1 MWGKASLF
9 SSSHRPKHLKL
20 RSKINRARSIGDYPS
35 ARELLRKY
43 AKEVP
48 NSGYEQTVLAECMLD
63 AGGEAGL
70 QQALHHIDLAGKLHC
85 EPQDLVENR
94 ILRGIVGT
102 CAGDHSGSL
111 VFLEGLE
118 EATVRIFN
126 THGAEEEDRVE
137 TYYRMRLFI
146 SAYAAKLSALQ
157 SLGKIE
163 EIEVCSRALVEFVR
177 SERKNLL
184 DILEEEDTIKGCLDH
199 LMLLRMLRGV
209 LMRPFMVSS
218 GRGEICEMI
227 DSLESVLLSCHF
239 QLGSSFRRIVR
250 ASFTRLVC
258 AGALMQHEAAPSRGL
273 LVEGAQKKNLSRAV
287 ELAVSIAMK
296 EDDAAEAD
304 MMDECS
310 DHDVVSDGPSL
321 LPCPVDELAML
332 TCSLDVFSMLSRR
345 YARQALLSSNV
356 PKPLG
361 NHQFRLPHQCRLYF
375 CSLLASSR
383 CKDYESTLNAVQ
395 SFIRT
400 LKMESLSLE
409 HDLRGHPEV
418 QTEDPEGF
426 NSKNKV
432 RLLMSSG
439 KYLSSSNIRDSMQV
453 YISKLMYVKACY
465 HRPRDV
471 GKGLEV
477 ARALL
482 EEGGAARVK
491 ALEAV
496 VVGNLLRLKQGMLPC
511 SNAPGGCLAH
521 VEEKRKVCGESVKLL
536 EEAQGLEPMDV
547 KLRVL
552 EALAL
557 ALSDQMKRAE
567 EVLTDCMGWMDV
579 EDKESLS
586 FACLFAMVLWSNG
599 NEKLALDVM
608 DQALATPSAEALGPL
623 VLWAQVLHVKLLTA
637 SMQRPQ
643 ALKLLFDVIHR
654 ASRQDLVLA
663 RDSTSSQDALVHFQ
677 RLLQDV
683 EAGRGGCNVQ
693 TAGLWVACA
702 ETYVLERELEHATT
716 TIAIAKRLSPFLPD
730 VAFLQGLIAKELG
743 KPDAALEYF
752 NKTIALDPQHVRA
765 LVQIAEMQ
773 TKERLLHVV
782 FAAPLLLPSI
792 RLFTLLAVPAKLLI
806 FFVGLLRATAASPPA
821 GSFSGIR

>member
-332 TCSLDVFSMLSRR
+332 TCSLDVCPPSLAELKCAETSWQSSVQI
-345 YARQALLSSNV
+345 APSVSTVLLLV
-356 PKPLG
+356 VGVL
-361 NHQFRLPHQCRLYF
+361 
-375 CSLLASSR
+375 
-383 CKDYESTLNAVQ
+383 TL
-395 SFIRT
+395 T

-426 NSKNKV
+426 NSKNK
-432 RLLMSSG
+432 
-439 KYLSSSNIRDSMQV
+439 V

-557 ALSDQMKRAE
+557 ALSDQGTRSSHLMLWIKRSRH
-567 EVLTDCMGWMDV
+567 LQ
-579 EDKESLS
+579 L
-586 FACLFAMVLWSNG
+586 LL
-599 NEKLALDVM
+599 
-608 DQALATPSAEALGPL
+608 AEALGPL

-730 VAFLQGLIAKELG
+730 VAFLQVGREEGVQEQGLIAKELG

-773 TKERLLHVV
+773 TKESPREAADLL
-782 FAAPLLLPSI
+782 
-792 RLFTLLAVPAKLLI
+792 RRAVASDSSVSSSWKLL
-806 FFVGLLRATAASPPA
+806 GHSLREMGDEEGGRECFQRYMELERISVPVSFLQFPVQF
-821 GSFSGIR
+821 GS